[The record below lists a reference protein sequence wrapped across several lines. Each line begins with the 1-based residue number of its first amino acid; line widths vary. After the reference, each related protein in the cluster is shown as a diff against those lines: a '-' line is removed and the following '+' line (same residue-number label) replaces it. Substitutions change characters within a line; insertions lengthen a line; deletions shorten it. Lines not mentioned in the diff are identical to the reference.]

1 MINMIMI
8 TFLLLATLTINT
20 VNAQHCGTCDE
31 WQQGDALIGFQGT
44 STPVQGNSLLSDC
57 NDPNSCKNALT
68 FGVRWAWT
76 LQTDGNLILTDNG
89 IAIWQSGTSNKGTAP
104 YSLIM
109 QDDGNLVIY
118 DTKHAAIWASNTYA
132 PGVNENHCV
141 MLKNDRSLVMYDSL
155 CNVVWSQATAITL
168 PSANGDGTCN
178 TDTIL
183 SGDTCDAISSR
194 NDLTNDMLLSVN
206 TFQNLQCGP
215 LNLFPGT
222 RVCISQGTIP
232 PPPLPD
238 GNNDGTC
245 IEVTVGQDQT
255 CDVIAAANGITTEA
269 LVYANTGLDC
279 NSLIPGQYLCVSK
292 GHPVDHKPKPNSDGS
307 CYAYTVQEGD
317 SCTALQMK
325 YTLTESE
332 IDGFNTKVFKYHG
345 CTGLWVGDVI
355 CLSDGT
361 PPRPPIVVGTS
372 CGVQNVNDKSCP
384 DDNCCSIDGY
394 CGRTSDFCLA
404 GCQNGYGQCGEQ
416 WIVPPDCD
424 ATHPCP
430 LGACCD
436 KWGFCG
442 MTDEFCAADVCVSQ
456 CSPMPLTS
464 CAGQTR
470 PRKQVGYY
478 ASWSSGW
485 SCQRRLPEDLQL
497 QYYTHVIYA
506 FAELDPNNWQIAV
519 TTQDV
524 QLLSRLVAH
533 RDATSPETKIMIAV
547 GGWSMNDP
555 PKSAWFRTM
564 VQPGNRGAFI
574 SSVVDF
580 LATNRLDGIDIDW
593 EYPVTRERNGLGTE
607 DTPDDAP
614 NFVGLLQDMRNTF
627 GSQYIVSATFPSGY
641 WYLKNFPI
649 SAMSPLLDMLN
660 LTVKLTFDLCVEIE
674 RLWDANIKD
683 QGAYVRPHTDIRDVQ
698 AGIDLI
704 RRGGGDPSKINI
716 GIGFYGRV
724 FQLQDPSCT
733 TPGCPF
739 AGLPDVGA
747 CAGDPNEPGP
757 LAYFDIQTFITTR
770 GGTINYVPE
779 GGYVYSTYPNSHG
792 GVDWV
797 GYDDVRTLQSKLDAI
812 DNECAG
818 GYMVWSIDQD
828 VIENGVP
835 RLASFLA
842 GKVAQRVDT
851 GNHLIYEKVIAP
863 AAGSSTSGKAR
874 ITMVD
879 PHQSIINLME
889 GSGNII
895 VNCYPDE
902 TEQSVTVECASSDI
916 ANQLTTGTV
925 VRLPSTCAGG
935 AFARVSSSSINGN
948 IVNMQFDFNFEAIK
962 TNGNFPK

>member
-1 MINMIMI
+1 G
-8 TFLLLATLTINT
+8 T
-20 VNAQHCGTCDE
+20 V
-31 WQQGDALIGFQGT
+31 
-44 STPVQGNSLLSDC
+44 
-57 NDPNSCKNALT
+57 
-68 FGVRWAWT
+68 
-76 LQTDGNLILTDNG
+76 
-89 IAIWQSGTSNKGTAP
+89 IWQTGTSNKGTAP

-155 CNVVWSQATAITL
+155 CNVVWSQSTAITL
-168 PSANGDGTCN
+168 PPANNDGTCN

-183 SGDTCDAISSR
+183 SGDTCDAIASR
-194 NDLTNDMLLSVN
+194 NDLTTSMLLSIN
-206 TFQNLQCGP
+206 TFQNLQCGT

-222 RVCISQGTIP
+222 RVCVSQGKLP
-232 PPPLPD
+232 PPPLPP

-245 IEVTVGQDQT
+245 IEVTVAKDQT
-255 CDVIAAANGITTEA
+255 CDVIAAANHITTEA
-269 LVYANTGLDC
+269 LVYANTGLNC
-279 NSLIPGQYLCVSK
+279 NSLILGQYLCVSK
-292 GHPVDHKPKPNSDGS
+292 GHPVDHKPKPNPDGS
-307 CYAYTVQEGD
+307 CYAHTVVDGD

-325 YTLTESE
+325 YTLTQSD

-345 CTGLWVGDVI
+345 CTTLWVGDVI
-355 CLSDGT
+355 CLSSGT

-372 CGVQNVNDKSCP
+372 CGVQNANNKSCV
-384 DDNCCSIDGY
+384 DDNCCSIDGMVTVAEQVISVLLDVKMDMDNVVNN
-394 CGRTSDFCLA
+394 GLFHQIVTLLILVLWAPVVINGASD
-404 GCQNGYGQCGEQ
+404 
-416 WIVPPDCD
+416 D
-424 ATHPCP
+424 
-430 LGACCD
+430 
-436 KWGFCG
+436 
-442 MTDEFCAADVCVSQ
+442 FCAADVCVSQ

-533 RDATSPETKIMIAV
+533 RDATSPGTKIMIAI

-593 EYPVTRERNGLGTE
+593 EYPVTRERNGLGTQ
-607 DTPDDAP
+607 DTPEDAP

-627 GSQYIVSATFPSGY
+627 GNKYIVSATFPSGY

-660 LTVKLTFDLCVEIE
+660 VMTYDIHG
-674 RLWDANIKD
+674 LWDAKIKD
-683 QGAYVRPHTDIRDVQ
+683 QGAFVRPHTDIRDVQ

-757 LAYFDIQTFITTR
+757 LAYFDIQNFITTR

-842 GKVAQRVDT
+842 GKVATTINT

-879 PHQSIINLME
+879 PHQSIVNLME

-895 VNCYPDE
+895 VNCYPEE

-916 ANQLTTGTV
+916 ANKLTTGTA

-935 AFARVSSSSINGN
+935 TFARVSSSSINGN

-962 TNGNFPK
+962 TNGNFPKWYMEAPPVHMTDDYFATPPQSRVKAVVPTSVDALVIKGNK